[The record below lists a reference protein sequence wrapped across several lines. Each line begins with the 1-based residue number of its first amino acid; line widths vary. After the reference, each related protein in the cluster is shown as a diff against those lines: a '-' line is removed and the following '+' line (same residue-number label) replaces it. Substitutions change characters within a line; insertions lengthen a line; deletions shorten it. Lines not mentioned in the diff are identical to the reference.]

1 MKVFLTQKKLSEVK
15 NEFYF
20 CSGVDLTET
29 STLNYFW
36 SQVTNIE
43 GSLMYA
49 KTIFQILF
57 LVTCRA
63 LTCWRGQLRLWS
75 LSGLLQRIGV
85 MPIFGSV
92 RRDGRKVC
100 AYGSSQK
107 VNSP

>member
-1 MKVFLTQKKLSEVK
+1 MYVK
-15 NEFYF
+15 NNFSNF
-20 CSGVDLTET
+20 
-29 STLNYFW
+29 
-36 SQVTNIE
+36 I
-43 GSLMYA
+43 
-49 KTIFQILF
+49 

-75 LSGLLQRIGV
+75 LSGLLQGIGV

-92 RRDGRKVC
+92 HRDRRKVC